1 MESQRVIEL
10 ETKVASLSE
19 YIEHLNKQLIDI
31 SYKNNLY
38 ENMIGDLRFRL
49 GVLERSTNEI
59 KGRIEP
65 PREEEP
71 REVARPY
78 PTAYEKHENRR
89 IPPRYVPNKG
99 HNEQERCQPP
109 QERRQPPQ
117 ERRQRFQGEEQENG
131 NRQQRQFNENG
142 RFRKDFQRRN
152 CNRPPKN
159 DEQEQPEPVKTE
171 EAPEQDA

>member
-49 GVLERSTNEI
+49 DVLERSTNEI

-65 PREEEP
+65 REEEP
-71 REVARPY
+71 REVPRPY

-99 HNEQERCQPP
+99 RNEQERRPP
-109 QERRQPPQ
+109 QDRRQPPQ
-117 ERRQRFQGEEQENG
+117 DRRQRFQGDEQENDG
-131 NRQQRQFNENG
+131 RQQRPYNGNG
-142 RFRKDFQRRN
+142 RFRKDFQRRDR
-152 CNRPPKN
+152 NRPPKK
-159 DEQEQPEPVKTE
+159 EEQPETAEPVKTE
-171 EAPEQDA
+171 EAPEQGA